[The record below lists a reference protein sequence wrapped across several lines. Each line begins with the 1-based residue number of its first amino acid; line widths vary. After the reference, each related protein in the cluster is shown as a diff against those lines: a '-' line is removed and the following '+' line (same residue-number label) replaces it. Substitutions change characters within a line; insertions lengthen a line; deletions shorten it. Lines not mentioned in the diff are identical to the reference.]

1 MAHILTSPFGSGP
14 TARATFA
21 KLSWVWWCTAMSP
34 QYFGCLWKEFIYIPE
49 WLQTFWILT
58 LPILNY
64 IIPLV
69 GVSYHC
75 YLIFISHFFRE
86 LRSKK
91 TFSVLPAVIVL
102 SWDGVKI
109 VHSQSG
115 TYCGQITGETSCPPD
130 ESNICWDGYD
140 EESTVY
146 ILSVPMTIALAVS
159 LIELSPF

>member
-69 GVSYHC
+69 GVSYHY
-75 YLIFISHFFRE
+75 YLIYISHFFRE
-86 LRSKK
+86 LMSKK
-91 TFSVLPAVIVL
+91 NLFSAAGC
-102 SWDGVKI
+102 D
-109 VHSQSG
+109 
-115 TYCGQITGETSCPPD
+115 
-130 ESNICWDGYD
+130 
-140 EESTVY
+140 
-146 ILSVPMTIALAVS
+146 
-159 LIELSPF
+159 SPFLGWSQDITWPIGYLLWANYRRDLLSSRWEQHLLGRIWWRIHCLYIIGTHDHCFGGKL